1 MFEVAVSLNQM
12 MMGLSSAIM
21 HYNVDV
27 GDAHVIVIVYYDIGV
42 TNELILH
49 TLARATDSGPGRT
62 YDPQNPALF
71 INNSIQK
78 NLILIGNKNL
88 ATVETI

>member
-1 MFEVAVSLNQM
+1 M
-12 MMGLSSAIM
+12 MTGLSSAVM
-21 HYNVDV
+21 YYNVDV